1 VSPRTAL
8 AADGSAKKFCAA
20 GGRDGSLRGMSTPHR
35 TLDDRREPL
44 DLARDSADLDAGQPI
59 QSTRSATTQ
68 DALTALARLLAR
80 QAAAEAVRTALSAT
94 ASPEIGA
101 AT

>member
-1 VSPRTAL
+1 MRTQHA
-8 AADGSAKKFCAA
+8 
-20 GGRDGSLRGMSTPHR
+20 

-44 DLARDSADLDAGQPI
+44 DLARDSADVDAGQPI
-59 QSTRSATTQ
+59 RATRSATTQ

-80 QAAAEAVRTALSAT
+80 QAAAEALRAAPAT
-94 ASPEIGA
+94 TPASSEPGP